1 VADYQ
6 RKDSW
11 HQRAKREGFRSR
23 AAYKLAEIQQRH
35 RLLRRGQRVVDLGCW
50 PGGWL
55 QVAARVVG
63 RDGRVV
69 GVDLAPLDEP
79 LGEPNVAVLQADL
92 ASPEIARR
100 ILDALGGP
108 ADVVLSDAAPKL
120 TGVRATD
127 RAREQELL
135 EAVEVLVSE
144 LLHAGG
150 GLLLKI
156 LDGPEAQAV
165 ERRLRAR
172 FARAKTVKPRA
183 SRKGSTE
190 RYLLARGFE
199 PVDPARPV
207 EGRTGGGSAEGA

>member
-1 VADYQ
+1 MAGYQ

-23 AAYKLAEIQQRH
+23 AAYKLSEIQQRH

-55 QVAARVVG
+55 QVAARAVG
-63 RDGRVV
+63 RTGRVV

-79 LGEPNVAVLQADL
+79 LGEPNVAVLCADL
-92 ASPEIARR
+92 ASPEIVER

-135 EAVEVLVSE
+135 ESIEALVSK
-144 LLHAGG
+144 LLHSGG
-150 GLLLKI
+150 DLLLKI

-172 FARAKTVKPRA
+172 FAQAKTVKPRA
-183 SRKGSTE
+183 SRKGSAE
-190 RYLLARGFE
+190 RYLLARGF
-199 PVDPARPV
+199 RPV
-207 EGRTGGGSAEGA
+207 EGRASGGSGEGA